1 MPEFKVTF
9 SLILIHLWPINLML
23 LGTLG
28 MGRNLMKV
36 SRDSF
41 ALAAN
46 ISIKMLFSPSLV
58 FLNL

>member
-9 SLILIHLWPINLML
+9 SLKLIHIWPINLML